1 MANPRPDEDYA
12 LAEKPD
18 TVGKKL
24 FEASKA
30 VLYKRHDDR
39 LWLETVWFLT
49 INLVTGYIFLYW
61 GFEWPQEPGKVQ
73 RFMW

>member
-1 MANPRPDEDYA
+1 MASPRPEEESVSA
-12 LAEKPD
+12 KRPD
-18 TVGKKL
+18 TVAKSR

-30 VLYKRHDDR
+30 VLYEQHDHR
-39 LWLETVWFLT
+39 LWLETVWFLAL
-49 INLVTGYIFLYW
+49 NLITGYIFLYW